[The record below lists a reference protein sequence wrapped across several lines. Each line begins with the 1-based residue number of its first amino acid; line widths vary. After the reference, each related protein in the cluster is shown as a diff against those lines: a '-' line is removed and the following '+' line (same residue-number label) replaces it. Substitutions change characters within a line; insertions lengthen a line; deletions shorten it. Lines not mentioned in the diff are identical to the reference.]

1 MAMETLRPTPPTHLA
16 SIKRTFTKLLRLR
29 RSSAA
34 DEDDASSTISA
45 KLKLYDDELE
55 RKTKTKKKKKKKLP
69 PLMAERDEAE
79 SLLAALFASVSAIKA
94 AYARLQLA
102 ESPYDPDAIHAA
114 DRAVVAELVR
124 LSNLKRSY
132 RRDLPR
138 PRPDPS
144 AAEIEER
151 RHLIATYEVTLRAME
166 SEIELKDAEMGS
178 LSSDLLGSEK
188 LCGALEA
195 RLRHGRSISAL
206 DGLHLSGLNPSHF
219 RTALRYTL
227 RSIRSFA
234 KSMATKMESAGWDL
248 DAAAA
253 AAADVRLRN
262 PSHRALAFES
272 FVCRVM
278 FSGFHRRGFDLL
290 RSEWDRARFFREF
303 GEINSS
309 TPNRALDERTS
320 RSPLGQFY
328 KAKYLGLVHPKMEA
342 SFSKGMDQR
351 EMMKSEFFA
360 EFAEMARRV
369 WLLHCLFF
377 SFDREGECAEVGS
390 IFRVRRGERFSEVYM
405 ESVAEEED
413 DDDGEGEEG
422 RWPTVGFTVVPGFM
436 IGRTVIQCK
445 VYLQYR
451 IGRL

>member
-79 SLLAALFASVSAIKA
+79 SLLAALFASVSAVKA

-114 DRAVVAELVR
+114 DRAVGP
-124 LSNLKRSY
+124 
-132 RRDLPR
+132 PR
-138 PRPDPS
+138 PRADPS

-309 TPNRALDERTS
+309 TPNGALDERTS
-320 RSPLGQFY
+320 RSPLG
-328 KAKYLGLVHPKMEA
+328 
-342 SFSKGMDQR
+342 SST
-351 EMMKSEFFA
+351 
-360 EFAEMARRV
+360 RR
-369 WLLHCLFF
+369 
-377 SFDREGECAEVGS
+377 S
-390 IFRVRRGERFSEVYM
+390 
-405 ESVAEEED
+405 
-413 DDDGEGEEG
+413 
-422 RWPTVGFTVVPGFM
+422 T
-436 IGRTVIQCK
+436 
-445 VYLQYR
+445 
-451 IGRL
+451 